1 MPSTQSQQLFI
12 FSQWFIICSP
22 YVCLGFPGAA
32 NGKDPAC
39 QCRRL
44 RKCGFDPWVRMIPW
58 RRARQP
64 APVFLPGES
73 HGQKSL
79 AGDSP
84 WGHKESDTAERLNT
98 AAARVFMRVYIF
110 FSGIF
115 SEGQTSCSSILK
127 YSHVSFI
134 RTRTFSYVIIV
145 HLSIRKLSSGA
156 TLLYNLH
163 LTLRFQELS
172 QHMLFRS
179 SFLGILLCYSLS
191 HVWLFST
198 PWIVTSQVS
207 LSMGFSRQ
215 EYWSGL
221 PFPSPGNLPKLGSPA
236 LLLDS
241 LLPELPPWIHTIA
254 LIPVPALQD
263 SL

>member
-1 MPSTQSQQLFI
+1 MCVWASQVLLMVKTLPASAGGLGNSGSIPGSGRSPGGGHGNPLQ
-12 FSQWFIICSP
+12 CS
-22 YVCLGFPGAA
+22 CLENPM
-32 NGKDPAC
+32 D
-39 QCRRL
+39 
-44 RKCGFDPWVRMIPW
+44 
-58 RRARQP
+58 RRAWW
-64 APVFLPGES
+64 ATV
-73 HGQKSL
+73 HGVTKSRTRL
-79 AGDSP
+79 
-84 WGHKESDTAERLNT
+84 SDWTQQQH
-98 AAARVFMRVYIF
+98 VYLCLCIFF

-127 YSHVSFI
+127 YSHLSFI

-163 LTLRFQELS
+163 LILRFQELS
-172 QHMLFRS
+172 HYMLFRS

-198 PWIVTSQVS
+198 PWTVTSQAS

-221 PFPSPGNLPKLGSPA
+221 PSPSPGNFPKPGSPA

-263 SL
+263 SLWSFLSGLQSSLLR